1 MGSLER
7 DMAELRFKIDGLE
20 KEKTNLSSD
29 RRDSEDRV
37 TMLREQIDDEER
49 NVDRLEKAN
58 KKAQMELLEVK
69 EAASGGAEEEK
80 DTELRMEREC
90 KRLKSKLDESMDKQA
105 YLANEKKR
113 IESTI
118 EEQRS
123 ENRSIEDRVSALQEQ
138 LAKQEAAK
146 KELESKLDSFLG
158 QFRS

>member
-37 TMLREQIDDEER
+37 TMLREQIDEEER
-49 NVDRLEKAN
+49 NVDRL
-58 KKAQMELLEVK
+58 KKAKMELLEVK

-90 KRLKSKLDESMDKQA
+90 KRLKSKLDEAMDKQA